1 MFCAVLNKSQ
11 AADLVA
17 VEMKSIQ
24 IVLASARRNYEDDM
38 AVLGSKP
45 LSGRQLE
52 PMKYFTI
59 S

>member
-11 AADLVA
+11 AADRVA

-45 LSGRQLE
+45 LSVRQLE
-52 PMKYFTI
+52 PMKYVII

>member
-11 AADLVA
+11 AADRVA

-45 LSGRQLE
+45 LSVRQLE